1 MFFVFDLETR
11 ALFNETRQD
20 GNGAMEQDLLAFMK
34 MTGKDPSRL
43 IFEDELT
50 SLNNRRFLGH
60 YFEHKVDWERTCA
73 RPVSLLMLDLDH
85 FKQINDTHGHQ
96 AGDEALV
103 FVAELIRR
111 AAAETGIPIRY
122 AGDEFMVL
130 LPESGKDDALAL
142 GQRLVQAA
150 RDNSCHIS
158 DPDVSLRI
166 TFSVG
171 VASAP
176 DDAVSGKELVARAD
190 SALYLAK
197 RTGRDRVADAA
208 QVDPETTAAKNALAA
223 ANRSPTAG
231 RKAQLAQVVG
241 HLKKFMQ
248 KESQFLLV
256 EGAPGTG
263 KTAFLDM
270 VDQTLAR
277 TRIPRVRVAAMAQEL
292 FRPYCVAADIV
303 LALMDRKPDKGVAA
317 LKGLA
322 GAERDALACV
332 LPQLAG
338 CDRKWEDE
346 EDDSRN
352 REMIFTTLF
361 KFIPALIDRGP
372 LVLFVDDMHLAD
384 EASLMLLRLFI
395 QKKAFPVFVCASAT
409 DTGSAAVIPDDDSI
423 PLERF
428 RYSHGSELGIH
439 KVRLTPLS
447 DDDVAAHLSQAF
459 PEAMFPNDFVRELA
473 RASQGNPLF
482 LSEILKNLV
491 ADKKIRAAGKGWA
504 VETLEEGYLPRSL
517 EEIIS
522 RKVTSLDEES
532 KRILATVSAY
542 GDNVSMSL
550 LSGSANEMEAQ
561 VQDFLEQAVS
571 QGLVS
576 VDFNYNDENVRFL
589 SSRVAELIYG
599 GMGDDPREKIH
610 ERIGSYQESLHKEGL
625 LPSAAILAYH
635 FQRSANIEKAKLY
648 EALQSRHNTVVFNA
662 SEAAFYS
669 GDGPPDAVPDEPLD
683 AEGTSLVADLMR
695 SFLIAIRNTK
705 LYPAGSQLTRNAVAK
720 LKSVL
725 DAILLTNSQI
735 HLAHEKKVLYIN
747 GVEADVSDYKG
758 TADSFVTFL
767 GRLELAGL
775 IFKQGISEDELF
787 KMLDAAGR
795 VDRKMIRDKFWVE
808 FAAEQGLARILL
820 RQVRYAEMREGPAV
834 PSEEEARELAATLSE
849 ESELSYDDL
858 VYAASVV
865 RNFLGAAAKMRLYP
879 PEGPVAAIAIEQ
891 VMDSLKNF
899 FERQPYLT
907 LARVGSAFLANGS
920 RVEHPEFEK
929 LTPALLR
936 YLETSGIKSITF
948 LPKSTTSDFVA
959 FFRTAA
965 NRPQESVDA
974 AFWTG
979 SAREQGIS
987 GILFDQAVYGILESQ
1002 KKQAGLPEDEESPHD
1017 GPPIMT
1023 RKDEGEPEAGNAAQK
1038 KRDPVEEAPELV
1050 RDLFLKGEAE
1060 EASMVLENLFSIYAG
1075 GDNAKKIAV
1084 IQAVKSL
1091 AEAPDL
1097 GSQAPFLKM
1106 LAEPALSAFSTET
1119 GAEALSR
1126 LVPVLVGLASSM
1138 VELSD
1143 YNLATWVLGKLN
1155 QRRDSLYES
1164 DSEAD
1169 YDLADRIVILLPPQT
1184 EKLLVTDAASSN
1196 PERRQAALSIMG
1208 GLGPAAVP
1216 LLLGVIKESDDPRT
1230 RQVAASAISKAGDEA
1245 VGLFKAELAT
1255 DSDPAHRSSML
1266 TVADLIDRD
1275 LGSEIAIALGDG
1287 SPKVRHAA
1295 FGLAERLGGVEIST
1309 LLMSYVDNSDVPLAE
1324 GAIRTLGRI
1333 CSRNAAPALIEVV
1346 RTAKEPRTTT
1356 AACTALGCLCAK
1368 DAVAPLARLLKPR
1381 GFLWFK
1387 KEQPAAVRGAAA
1399 LALASIADPAGLEV
1413 LAALADDPEPRVREA
1428 VKRAFPVKPA
1438 EK

>member
-1 MFFVFDLETR
+1 
-11 ALFNETRQD
+11 
-20 GNGAMEQDLLAFMK
+20 MEQDLLTFMK

-60 YFEHKVDWERTCA
+60 YFEHKIEWEKTGA
-73 RPVSLLMLDLDH
+73 RPVSLVMLDLDH
-85 FKQINDTHGHQ
+85 FKLINDTHGHQ
-96 AGDEALV
+96 AGDQALV
-103 FVAELIRR
+103 FVANVIRQ
-111 AAAETGIPIRY
+111 AAAEMGIPIRY

-130 LPESGKDDALAL
+130 LPESGKADALAL

-158 DPDVSLRI
+158 DPDVNLSI

-171 VASAP
+171 VATAP
-176 DDAVSGKELVARAD
+176 EDAANGKELVARAD

-208 QVDPETTAAKNALAA
+208 SVDPETTAAKNSLAA
-223 ANRSPTAG
+223 ANRAPTAG

-248 KESQFLLV
+248 KESQFIIV

-277 TRIPRVRVAAMAQEL
+277 TRIPRIRVASKAHEL

-303 LALMDRKPDKGVAA
+303 LALMDRRPDKGVAA
-317 LKGLA
+317 LKSLSE
-322 GAERDALACV
+322 AERDALACV

-361 KFIPALIDRGP
+361 RFIPALSEKGP
-372 LVLFVDDMHLAD
+372 LVIFVDDMHLAD

-395 QKKAFPVFVCASAT
+395 QKKTLPLFVCASAT
-409 DTGSAAVIPDDDSI
+409 DTGSTSVIPDDDST

-428 RYSHGSELGIH
+428 RYNHGSELSIH

-447 DDDVAAHLSQAF
+447 DEDLSTHLSQAF
-459 PEAMFPNDFVRELA
+459 PGAVFPNGFVRELA

-491 ADKKIRAAGKGWA
+491 SDKKIKAYEKSWA
-504 VETLEEGYLPRSL
+504 VTPLEEGYLPRSL

-532 KRILATVSAY
+532 KKILATVSAY

-550 LSGSANEMEAQ
+550 LSGSADEMEAQ

-576 VDFNYNDENVRFL
+576 VDFAYNDENVRFL

-648 EALQSRHNTVVFNA
+648 EALQSRHNTVVFNP

-669 GDGPPDAVPDEPLD
+669 GDGPPDAIPDEPLD
-683 AEGTSLVADLMR
+683 GEGTSLVPDLMR

-705 LYPAGSQLTRNAVAK
+705 LYPAGSQLTRNAVTK

-725 DAILLTNSQI
+725 DAILLSNSQV
-735 HLAHEKKVLYIN
+735 HLAHEKKALYIN

-758 TADSFVTFL
+758 TAESFITFL
-767 GRLELAGL
+767 SRLELAGV

-808 FAAEQGLARILL
+808 FAAEQGLARIIL

-834 PSEEEARELAATLSE
+834 PTEEEARELAATLSE
-849 ESELSYDDL
+849 ECELSEDDL
-858 VYAASVV
+858 VYAAAAV

-879 PEGPVAAIAIEQ
+879 PEGPVAAIAIEH
-891 VMDSLKNF
+891 VMESLKNF
-899 FERQPYLT
+899 FARQPYLT
-907 LARVGSAFLANGS
+907 LARVGTTFLANGV

-936 YLETSGIKSITF
+936 YLETCGIKSITF
-948 LPKSTTSDFVA
+948 LPKSTTADFVA

-965 NRPQESVDA
+965 NRPQENVDA

-979 SAREQGIS
+979 SAKEQGIS
-987 GILFDQAVYGILESQ
+987 GILFDQAVYGIMESQ
-1002 KKQAGLPEDEESPHD
+1002 TKAAGLPEDEESLED
-1017 GPPIMT
+1017 GETGIAREGAEEADAEKKS
-1023 RKDEGEPEAGNAAQK
+1023 RKE
-1038 KRDPVEEAPELV
+1038 KRDPVQEAPELV

-1060 EASMVLENLFSIYAG
+1060 NAATELENLFSIYAQ
-1075 GDNAKKIAV
+1075 GDGTKKLAV

-1097 GSQAPFLKM
+1097 NSQAPFLKL
-1106 LAEPALSAFSTET
+1106 LAEPTLAAFS
-1119 GAEALSR
+1119 AESESESLAR
-1126 LVPVLVGLASSM
+1126 LVSVLVGVASSM
-1138 VELSD
+1138 VEISD
-1143 YNLATWVLGKLN
+1143 YNLATWVLGRLN

-1164 DSEAD
+1164 DSEKD
-1169 YDLADRIVILLPPQT
+1169 YDLADRIVIFLPPQT
-1184 EKLLVTDAASSN
+1184 EKLLVTDAASSDS
-1196 PERRQAALSIMG
+1196 ERRQAALSIMG

-1216 LLLGVIKESDDPRT
+1216 LLLSVIKESDDPRT

-1255 DSDPAHRSSML
+1255 DSEPAHRAGML
-1266 TVADLIDRD
+1266 TVADLVDRD

-1287 SPKVRHAA
+1287 NPKVRHAA
-1295 FGLAERLGGVEIST
+1295 FGLAERLGGVEITT

-1333 CSRNAAPALIEVV
+1333 CSKNAVPALVEVV
-1346 RTAKEPRTTT
+1346 RSAKEPRTIT
-1356 AACTALGCLCAK
+1356 AACTALGCLCSK
-1368 DAVAPLARLLKPR
+1368 EAVEPIARLLKPR

-1387 KEQPAAVRGAAA
+1387 KEQPAAVRAAAA

-1413 LAALADDPEPRVREA
+1413 LATLADDPEPRVREA
-1428 VKRAFPVKPA
+1428 VKRAFPGKTP